1 MPIHF
6 HYSFPAELQD
16 WNHVQNQRTREAP
29 WQTKRIQAHMCFLHT
44 LSQNKAQKLC
54 YVTSRAWALTSS
66 LPRYSPDSR
75 LNMEPKDFSDR
86 MRTVLREADS
96 LKLPSTFHLRY
107 RVTENIAQRQSGW
120 NSLSMISKV
129 VISLDECSFILT
141 APTFSAFLY
150 QSFLDWI
157 SNQPLTK
164 HLVWAVSAPTSKSFA
179 PCRTLHDY
187 LLDARSLFRGVPA
200 SIICPY
206 QSRFLLA
213 QLQPAITTITP
224 ITHHA

>member
-6 HYSFPAELQD
+6 HYSFPAELRD

-29 WQTKRIQAHMCFLHT
+29 WQTKRIQGHMCCLHT
-44 LSQNKAQKLC
+44 LSQNKAQKFC

-66 LPRYSPDSR
+66 LSRYSPDSR

-107 RVTENIAQRQSGW
+107 RVIENIAQRQLGW

-141 APTFSAFLY
+141 APSFSAFLY

-157 SNQPLTK
+157 SNQPLYK
-164 HLVWAVSAPTSKSFA
+164 TSSLSSF
-179 PCRTLHDY
+179 CFNVQELCTM
-187 LLDARSLFRGVPA
+187 
-200 SIICPY
+200 
-206 QSRFLLA
+206 
-213 QLQPAITTITP
+213 
-224 ITHHA
+224 